1 MAIWSRNK
9 IWGASTFNT
18 DVDVADNTNNASQVP
33 ATSFLGLKISSSVD
47 AESRNRSK
55 WFTSIIGQLLRAV
68 LHKEEDRAT
77 GANIGVSGTGI
88 ESTEVIYVTPSQ
100 LPEVDKTTNDFSTP
114 AKSDSNGA
122 LTTTNDLFN
131 VSTVTTDR
139 KNKKFVIKLSDTGVL
154 FFKARTWLQ
163 SELQT
168 LITDTATP
176 LIDDAIADIPAPA
189 TYTGSE
195 LTPFVINS
203 LTYVNVPNVLFTNSA
218 NTAKYLVSFTYTVFI
233 ATNDVGGET
242 NGVVVKVF
250 NEDTAGIYDES
261 EFQLGAVTTAANT
274 KTQGSFQSIL
284 TLSPTHRIR
293 LAAKCTGSLEAGGAA
308 QTISNVRFSI
318 LEIK

>member
-1 MAIWSRNK
+1 MKTRNE
-9 IWGASTFNT
+9 IYGGTFSSPEAPDTNANGELKKLVLS
-18 DVDVADNTNNASQVP
+18 DNADIT
-33 ATSFLGLKISSSVD
+33 K
-47 AESRNRSK
+47 NRSS
-55 WFTSIIGQLLRAV
+55 WIRTIFYNIMDSFT
-68 LHKEEDRAT
+68 HKTEDRAT
-77 GANIGVSGTGI
+77 SANLGVSGAEPIT
-88 ESTEVIYVTPSQ
+88 TKYVTVEQ
-100 LPEVDKTTNDFSTP
+100 LPFVDKTTNDFTGSAGSGSLINNQNTITISTILTGT
-114 AKSDSNGA
+114 AKQFVAS
-122 LTTTNDLFN
+122 LH
-131 VSTVTTDR
+131 TD
-139 KNKKFVIKLSDTGVL
+139 FVAWLL
-154 FFKARTWLQ
+154 ARTWLQ
-163 SELQT
+163 SELEA

-176 LIDDAIADIPAPA
+176 LIEGAILDIPYVAPT

-218 NTAKYLVSFTYTVFI
+218 NTTKYLVSFTYTVFI
-233 ATNDVGGET
+233 ATNAIAGET

-261 EFQLGAVTTAANT
+261 EFQLGAVTTSANT

-293 LAAKCTGSLEAGGAA
+293 LAAKCTGSLEAGEDA

>member
-1 MAIWSRNK
+1 MKTRNE
-9 IWGASTFNT
+9 IYGGTFSSPET
-18 DVDVADNTNNASQVP
+18 PDTNTN
-33 ATSFLGLKISSSVD
+33 GELKKLVLSDSADITK
-47 AESRNRSK
+47 NRSS
-55 WFTSIIGQLLRAV
+55 WIRTIFYNIMDSFT
-68 LHKEEDRAT
+68 HKTEDRDSVTA
-77 GANIGVSGTGI
+77 
-88 ESTEVIYVTPSQ
+88 TPSTLTKYVAKDQ
-100 LPEVDKTTNDFSTP
+100 LPEITSVVNDMTDG
-114 AKSDSNGA
+114 SDTAGNI
-122 LTTTNDLFN
+122 NMFD
-131 VSTVTTDR
+131 VSTDVSGI
-139 KNKKFVIKLSDTGVL
+139 NKLFKLSFSSAGLVYL
-154 FFKARTWLQ
+154 KARTWLQ
-163 SELQT
+163 SELEA

-176 LIDDAIADIPAPA
+176 LIDDAIADIPYVAPA

-218 NTAKYLVSFTYTVFI
+218 NTTKYLVSFTYTVFI
-233 ATNDVGGET
+233 ATNNAGGET

-261 EFQLGAVTTAANT
+261 EFQLGAVTTSANT

-293 LAAKCTGSLEAGGAA
+293 LAAKCTGSLEVGGDA